1 MVLIPSHSMRPITN
15 SVSGDMPNIT
25 NYTEDD
31 DTIFAPPGMELIN
44 LTCFFYIENK
54 RLIFPGTISGTPRGM
69 FRQDRLPTDPHGMS
83 YLNTFDSQP
92 GKQLNQSH
100 ITLAKQKQKHRE
112 ISSPPLYWRENLVK
126 FDFQTFNY
134 YYLLLYLDI

>member
-1 MVLIPSHSMRPITN
+1 
-15 SVSGDMPNIT
+15 
-25 NYTEDD
+25 
-31 DTIFAPPGMELIN
+31 
-44 LTCFFYIENK
+44 
-54 RLIFPGTISGTPRGM
+54 M

-92 GKQLNQSH
+92 GKQLNESH
-100 ITLAKQKQKHRE
+100 ITLAKQKHRE

>member
-1 MVLIPSHSMRPITN
+1 MRPITN

-44 LTCFFYIENK
+44 LTFFFVANK
-54 RLIFPGTISGTPRGM
+54 RLIFPGTISGTSRGM

-100 ITLAKQKQKHRE
+100 ITLAKQKHRE
-112 ISSPPLYWRENLVK
+112 ISSPPLYWREKLV
-126 FDFQTFNY
+126 
-134 YYLLLYLDI
+134 LLSLSRF